1 MRLIRRNLYKRKMSI
16 VLKMENNIIKFN
28 NIITVLTVISK
39 NKKMSRNKNNEL
51 RMIRRRLI

>member
-1 MRLIRRNLYKRKMSI
+1 
-16 VLKMENNIIKFN
+16 MENNIIKFN